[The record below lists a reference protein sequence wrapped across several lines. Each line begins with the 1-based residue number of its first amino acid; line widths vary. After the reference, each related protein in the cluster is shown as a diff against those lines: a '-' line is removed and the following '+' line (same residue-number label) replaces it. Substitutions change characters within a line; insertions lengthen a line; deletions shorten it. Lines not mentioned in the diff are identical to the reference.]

1 MVEGCAGVVQD
12 QKTGFVFIIK
22 DILEDVKY
30 LVSVWVIERAV
41 RLVKKQDIRILDKRS
56 RQYTELFLTFA

>member
-12 QKTGFVFIIK
+12 QKTGLVVIIH

-30 LVSVWVIERAV
+30 LVAVWVIERAV
-41 RLVKKQDIRILDKRS
+41 RFVKKQDIRILDKRS

>member
-12 QKTGFVFIIK
+12 QETGFVVIIQ

-30 LVSVWVIERAV
+30 LVAVWVIERAV
-41 RLVKKQDIRILDKRS
+41 RFVKKQDIRILDKRS

>member
-12 QKTGFVFIIK
+12 QKTDFVVIIH

-30 LVSVWVIERAV
+30 LVAVWVIERAV
-41 RLVKKQDIRILDKRS
+41 RFVKKQDIRILDKRS